1 MMNETLAYADT
12 PDNSAEQQK
21 LYRIATAQRIM
32 IWAVLSQLLL
42 FLPYLNLIALALQL
56 WAIYK
61 LAVAM
66 ENRLAWLLTLGTILP
81 VAGLVIL
88 LMTNA
93 AATKYLRNAGLT
105 VGLMGVK
112 PETIAHLK
120 AVR

>member
-1 MMNETLAYADT
+1 
-12 PDNSAEQQK
+12 
-21 LYRIATAQRIM
+21 M

-66 ENRLAWLLTLGTILP
+66 ENRLAWLLTIGTVLP
-81 VAGLVIL
+81 VVGLVIL
-88 LMTNA
+88 LMTNG
-93 AATKYLRNAGLT
+93 AATKYLQNAGLT

-112 PETIAHLK
+112 PT
-120 AVR
+120 